1 MRRLPSKPASEE
13 YKAVQYRAQKI
24 IERRIFW
31 TVITTWAALL
41 FLLVNFFF
49 GSPLWTNFKKG
60 VEYKTNGIDCKIRVP
75 DFEYGNSVFIQC
87 GNENSLIDSGFA
99 EHSEE
104 LSDFISNNNISTL
117 GNYYIYDLN
126 DGYEKVISDMIGLS
140 DINTFILP
148 PFDESGGYTKTDSL
162 IFEAGRFHINA
173 FKGYG
178 FGVNQVLVTLLDE
191 EKSAVNI
198 AFGDNKIL
206 FWNGNGQEDESDF
219 LSSGEEFDYDVLIIG
234 REKFVSADFV
244 ESLKAEVVIFSDEI
258 NDDIKALPI
267 DVYGTSVNGEITITS
282 NEIDVKIQCENQ

>member
-13 YKAVQYRAQKI
+13 YKAMQYRAQKI
-24 IERRIFW
+24 IERRIVS
-31 TVITTWAALL
+31 TVIACWVMFV
-41 FLLVNFFF
+41 FLLITFFF
-49 GSPLWTNFKKG
+49 GSPLWKNFKKG
-60 VEYKTNGIDCKIRVP
+60 VEYKSNGIDCEIIIP
-75 DFEYGNSVFIQC
+75 DFEYGNSVYIQC
-87 GNENSLIDSGFA
+87 GNENSLIDSGSA
-99 EHSEE
+99 EHNEE

-126 DGYEKVISDMIGLS
+126 DGYEKVVSDIITLS

-148 PFDESGGYTKTDSL
+148 PFDESEGYTKTDSL

-198 AFGDNKIL
+198 GFGDNKIL
-206 FWNGNGQEDESDF
+206 FWNGNGHEDESDF
-219 LSSGEEFDYDVLIIG
+219 LSVGEEFDYDVLIIG
-234 REKFVSADFV
+234 REKFVSPDFV

-267 DVYGTSVNGEITITS
+267 DVYSTSENGEITITS
-282 NEIDVKIQCENQ
+282 NEIDIKILCEKQ